1 MICKAVVTALS
12 IQDTDF
18 PSVKSGERPHQTFTY
33 YDRETDRDPQAVTVL
48 IDRGISPEVFP
59 NEFDQVTVVFQIEQV
74 ARAVKR
80 QDREDGSRTYDS
92 VSNQYKLKVIDFEP
106 AAAKANGRSTAPPAK
121 AAA

>member
-1 MICKAVVTALS
+1 MIAKAVVTALS

-18 PSVKSGERPHQTFTY
+18 PSVKAGERPWQTFTY
-33 YDRETDRDPQAVTVL
+33 YDRETDRDPAAVTVL
-48 IDRGISPEVFP
+48 IDRQIAPETFP
-59 NEFDQVTVVFQIEQV
+59 AEFEEVVAVLQIEQV

-92 VSNQYKLKVIDFEP
+92 VSNQLKARVVAFEP
-106 AAAKANGRSTAPPAK
+106 VAAKGNGKAAAPPAK